1 LRARG
6 DYDGATRAFAAALRA
21 DPPHPAAR
29 AELALAHAE
38 RGDDVR
44 AMELLEEELRVG
56 RPSPATLRNLAK
68 LYARGGRLVEA
79 AALLSGA
86 QGNSGPPAASK

>member
-1 LRARG
+1 
-6 DYDGATRAFAAALRA
+6 
-21 DPPHPAAR
+21 
-29 AELALAHAE
+29 
-38 RGDDVR
+38 VR